1 MSIFVAIIVG
11 SVLGGMLATIADE
24 FDTDLN
30 ETLN

>member
-11 SVLGGMLATIADE
+11 SVLGGALANVADK

-30 ETLN
+30 EKLN